1 VQGVRAV
8 AFQPAV
14 PDPVATVSLSTAA
27 EWAEAMDALARERA
41 GRTPDLFPIA
51 LGVDHPGAMNEWLTE
66 DALDSVMNEI
76 PRIGQAFMAQGQ
88 SPGEAAQNAVASVI
102 ATHSQ
107 MYLELGL
114 WLAQTGRVKL

>member
-1 VQGVRAV
+1 
-8 AFQPAV
+8 
-14 PDPVATVSLSTAA
+14 
-27 EWAEAMDALARERA
+27 MDTLARERA

-51 LGVDHPGAMNEWLTE
+51 LGIDHVEAMVDWLVEDAVDSVNNAIPTMAGAMIEQGAAPQQAMR
-66 DALDSVMNEI
+66 DA
-76 PRIGQAFMAQGQ
+76 IG
-88 SPGEAAQNAVASVI
+88 STL